1 MTNTAKITKDIDY
14 LSRKSLAKYAFSLF
28 DEKELSMLS
37 LGEVPPSKPASVP
50 RDLSRCTP
58 EELSGIAKDLETYHT
73 KILERLYLLE
83 KIGYLSPNE
92 LGDHKTRFIESLSI
106 CDVKNNR
113 IALTF
118 GLPNEQSI
126 ARACDYRSLKKQLI
140 KIANDQRIN
149 REAQAAL
156 VGGLSNQNYCSDQ
169 TLRFRKRQ
177 EELSQQALEQVYVR
191 RHDSA
196 QIITLAEIAKDQERR
211 KFNHLFHI
219 AKNLQVMA
227 DEAELTGYFV
237 TFTAPGNY
245 HPNPAKGKRSY
256 DQSELRN
263 AHTYLQERW
272 KLLRARLAKARI
284 PLSIS
289 TLFGMRF
296 VEVHKDGCAHWHLLI
311 FTTPDRFD
319 AFQCIADGLF
329 PAHRQWDHIAIDR
342 AKGEATSYLFKYLA
356 KAVDSSK
363 FDDARLTANALDD
376 IRSEQD
382 QASLA
387 SAERVTAA
395 LRAQRIRQY
404 QCFGVGNAMT
414 KYRLINK
421 IEESVN
427 SFDSACVRS
436 TLTACRMYNDGKKDK
451 ATRNLT
457 GFKMLLTEFSNAI
470 EVVKEPSV
478 NRFGEST
485 SRTIGLR
492 FSCGY
497 VYLLPQYEIS
507 RTLEN
512 LIFESSSDSNFT
524 DNDEL
529 DRLERES
536 FLEQILPANDD
547 EFHDNLFKEQRDI
560 VTVIYSDPRRAHRP
574 DQANYP
580 RPSASDLL
588 KIVNQI
594 NPKYSYVKYI
604 DKNNIQRALPPLKTE
619 EIIELLSNWQ
629 TK

>member
-1 MTNTAKITKDIDY
+1 MTNTTQTTIDLDE
-14 LSRKSLAKYAFSLF
+14 LSRKSVVQFTFSLF
-28 DEKELSMLS
+28 DEKERLMLTH
-37 LGEVPPSKPASVP
+37 GRIPPFKYA
-50 RDLSRCTP
+50 RISRKLNHCTP
-58 EELSGIAKDLETYHT
+58 EQISGIAKDLVAHHAKT
-73 KILERLYLLE
+73 LQRLYLLE
-83 KIGYLSPNE
+83 KIGYLSPAE
-92 LGDHKTRFIESLSI
+92 SKTHQARFIENLSLY
-106 CDVKNNR
+106 DAHNKR
-113 IALTF
+113 IALDF
-118 GLPNEQSI
+118 GLSTEKPLS
-126 ARACDYRSLKKQLI
+126 RVCDYRSLKKQLI
-140 KIANDQRIN
+140 KIANDQRVN
-149 REAQAAL
+149 SEARAAQ
-156 VGGLSNQNYCSDQ
+156 VGGLTAQSYCSDQ
-169 TLRFRKRQ
+169 TLKFRKRQ

-191 RHDSA
+191 RSDSA

-263 AHTYLQERW
+263 AHAYLQERW
-272 KLLRARLAKARI
+272 RLLRARLAKAGI

-319 AFQCIADGLF
+319 AFQRYANDLF

-342 AKGEATSYLFKYLA
+342 DKGEATSYLFKYLA

-376 IRSEQD
+376 MRSEQD

-427 SFDSACVRS
+427 SFDSTCVRS

-547 EFHDNLFKEQRDI
+547 EFHDDLFKEQRDI
-560 VTVIYSDPRRAHRP
+560 VTVIYSDPSRAHRHVV
-574 DQANYP
+574 AKFE
-580 RPSASDLL
+580 RPSASALL
-588 KIVNQI
+588 KIVNDK
-594 NPKYSYVKYI
+594 NLRRSNVKYI
-604 DKNNIQRALPPLKTE
+604 DKKDPTTARTQLETE
-619 EIIELLSNWQ
+619 EIVDLLSNW
-629 TK
+629 

>member
-1 MTNTAKITKDIDY
+1 
-14 LSRKSLAKYAFSLF
+14 
-28 DEKELSMLS
+28 MLS
-37 LGEVPPSKPASVP
+37 LGKVPPSKPAIVTK
-50 RDLSRCTP
+50 DLSHCTP
-58 EELSGIAKDLETYHT
+58 EEISGIAKDLVTYHA
-73 KILERLYLLE
+73 KMLERLYLLV
-83 KIGYLSPNE
+83 KIGYLSPDE
-92 LGDHKTRFIESLSI
+92 LDDHQTRFIENLSI
-106 CDVKNNR
+106 CVAKNKR

-118 GLPNEQSI
+118 GLPNGQSL

-149 REAQAAL
+149 REARAAL
-156 VGGLSNQNYCSDQ
+156 VGGRTNQNYCSDQ

-177 EELSQQALEQVYVR
+177 EELSQQAMEQVYVR
-191 RHDSA
+191 RSDSA

-219 AKNLQVMA
+219 AKNLQAMA

-237 TFTAPGNY
+237 TLTAPGNY
-245 HPNPAKGKRSY
+245 HPNPAKGRRSY

-263 AHTYLQERW
+263 AHVYLQERW
-272 KLLRARLAKARI
+272 KLLRARLAKAGI

-311 FTTPDRFD
+311 FTTPERFD
-319 AFQCIADGLF
+319 IFQRYADDLF
-329 PAHRQWDHIAIDR
+329 PAHRQWDHVAIDQD
-342 AKGEATSYLFKYLA
+342 KGEATSYLFKYLA

-376 IRSEQD
+376 MRSEQD

-451 ATRNLT
+451 TNRNLT
-457 GFKMLLTEFSNAI
+457 GFKMLLTEFSDAV
-470 EVVKEPSV
+470 EVVKESSL

-492 FSCGY
+492 FRCGH

-507 RTLEN
+507 RTLED
-512 LIFESSSDSNFT
+512 LILESAPEPVFT
-524 DNDEL
+524 GDHEL
-529 DRLERES
+529 DSLERES
-536 FLEQILPANDD
+536 FLEQIQPANDD
-547 EFHDNLFKEQRDI
+547 DFYDDLFKEQKNT
-560 VTVIYSDPRRAHRP
+560 VTVIYSDPRKAHYLERAKSL
-574 DQANYP
+574 
-580 RPSASDLL
+580 RPSASKLL
-588 KIVNQI
+588 KIVNEL
-594 NPKYSYVKYI
+594 NPKRSQVKYI
-604 DKNNIQRALPPLKTE
+604 DKNPSSTAGPPLETP
-619 EIIELLSNWQ
+619 EIITLLSNW
-629 TK
+629 